1 MINRC
6 VPAQH
11 WLSVRLQH
19 AQTRMAPWLCHVR
32 THHAST
38 LVSSGAC
45 TRRFAWQADSLL
57 DFACG
62 RGGDLQKWFDAGVRS
77 APQPLQQ
84 STSVPRRLPAL
95 RPRPTRRRSSTSR
108 ASTCRRGRSRRRSGA
123 LRASVR
129 CCAGKVLASRPA
141 WPLQQV
147 PRGRA
152 AEAVLENFTSKGRGW
167 RCEGHAAEV
176 VDREKGLHSHVQ
188 MYAVKEGRAPQAQGP
203 VLRSIRYFLTLPS
216 AGQVR
221 RCTRSLSPRPRS
233 ARPCGARSASLTP
246 SPACSRCT
254 TSSSAS
260 RRCACSWPTSPAT

>member
-1 MINRC
+1 MSKRHAAVSLTLRRCGTCCCSPGQRALSHPICTTSSPARDKGWGWPRRRTFAAGGAAAGAAGGVTGACAASGCTGCSADAAGEAAPLKTFHNSIKRQMINRC

-45 TRRFAWQADSLL
+45 MRRFAWQADSLL

-95 RPRPTRRRSSTSR
+95 RPRPTRRRLST
-108 ASTCRRGRSRRRSGA
+108 
-123 LRASVR
+123 
-129 CCAGKVLASRPA
+129 
-141 WPLQQV
+141 
-147 PRGRA
+147 
-152 AEAVLENFTSKGRGW
+152 
-167 RCEGHAAEV
+167 
-176 VDREKGLHSHVQ
+176 
-188 MYAVKEGRAPQAQGP
+188 
-203 VLRSIRYFLTLPS
+203 
-216 AGQVR
+216 
-221 RCTRSLSPRPRS
+221 
-233 ARPCGARSASLTP
+233 
-246 SPACSRCT
+246 
-254 TSSSAS
+254 
-260 RRCACSWPTSPAT
+260 